1 MNKTEFIS
9 LFLDLSRLNNLL
21 IDEPTA
27 EKFYLLC
34 NCLVETNKIHN
45 LTAIKEEKDI
55 MVKHFI
61 DSLLISQYIPENAR
75 LLDVG
80 CGPGFP
86 SLPLAIYRPD
96 ITVLGVD
103 STSKKINYVNETA
116 KKLGLANI
124 SAISARAEDMAKTD
138 MRESYDFVTA
148 RAVASLP
155 VLTELCLP
163 FTKIGGIF
171 LAMKAQNSDEEIKA
185 SLRAIDKCG
194 GEYYKTVF
202 KKLRATDDSEADA
215 EEKNETRSLII
226 VKKVKKTPEI
236 YPRHYSKITKKPL

>member
-1 MNKTEFIS
+1 MNNTEFIS
-9 LFLDLSRLNNLL
+9 LFLDFSRLNNL
-21 IDEPTA
+21 EMNEATA

-34 NCLVETNKIHN
+34 NCLQETNKIHN
-45 LTAIKEEKDI
+45 LTAIKEDRDI
-55 MVKHFI
+55 MLKHFI

-75 LLDVG
+75 VIDIG

-86 SLPLAIYRPD
+86 SLPIAIYRPD
-96 ITVLGVD
+96 INVVGVD

-116 KKLGLANI
+116 QKLGLTNI
-124 SAISARAEDMAKTD
+124 KAISARAEDVAKTEL
-138 MRESYDFVTA
+138 RESFDFVTA

-155 VLTELCLP
+155 VLCELCLP
-163 FTKIGGIF
+163 FAKIGGTF
-171 LAMKAQNSDEEIKA
+171 LAMKAQNSDGEIKS

-202 KKLRATDDSEADA
+202 KKLCATDSSDAEAD
-215 EEKNETRSLII
+215 EKNETRSLII

-236 YPRHYSKITKKPL
+236 YPRPYAKITKKPL

>member
-9 LFLDLSRLNNLL
+9 LFLDFSRLNN
-21 IDEPTA
+21 IEMSDQTA
-27 EKFYLLC
+27 EKFYSLC
-34 NCLVETNKIHN
+34 TCLVETNKIHN

-96 ITVLGVD
+96 ISVVGVD

-116 KKLGLANI
+116 KKLGLGNI
-124 SAISARAEDMAKTD
+124 TAISARAEDIAKTD
-138 MRESYDFVTA
+138 MRESFDFVTA

-155 VLTELCLP
+155 VLSELCLP
-163 FTKIGGIF
+163 FAKVDGTF
-171 LAMKAQNSDEEIKA
+171 LAMKAQNSDQEIKS

-202 KKLRATDDSEADA
+202 KKLYVVDDTDSEA

>member
-9 LFLDLSRLNNLL
+9 LFLDFSRLNN
-21 IDEPTA
+21 IEMSDQIA
-27 EKFYLLC
+27 EKFYSLC
-34 NCLVETNKIHN
+34 TCLAETNKIHN

-55 MVKHFI
+55 MLKHFI
-61 DSLLISQYIPENAR
+61 DSLLISQYIPENAKII
-75 LLDVG
+75 DVG

-96 ITVLGVD
+96 INVVGVD

-116 KKLGLANI
+116 QKLGLPNI
-124 SAISARAEDMAKTD
+124 TAISARAEELAKTD
-138 MRESYDFVTA
+138 MRESFDFVTA

-155 VLTELCLP
+155 VLCELCLP
-163 FTKIGGIF
+163 FAKVNGTF
-171 LAMKAQNSDEEIKA
+171 LAMKAQNSDGEIKA

-202 KKLRATDDSEADA
+202 KKLRAVEDSDAEA